1 MAFDEDDNVVYTSPS
16 RRGRGDD
23 RGYDL
28 LPGSVAKIPVHGTLV
43 QKNGTLPPY
52 CSMTGHDRIRQAF
65 WFAMNDPEVRAIV
78 LDTDPPGGEVVGCFD
93 LVDAIYA
100 ARGTKPIW
108 SIPNDAAYS
117 TGYVLASAANHITVP
132 RTGGTGSIGV
142 VCCHVDW
149 SRALHQVGIAVTF
162 LQYGARRTD
171 GAAEKPLADEALA
184 RFQHDIDEL
193 G

>member
-1 MAFDEDDNVVYTSPS
+1 MT
-16 RRGRGDD
+16 GDD
-23 RGYDL
+23 G
-28 LPGSVAKIPVHGTLV
+28 
-43 QKNGTLPPY
+43 
-52 CSMTGHDRIRQAF
+52 IRRVF

-78 LDTDPPGGEVVGCFD
+78 LDIDSPGGEVAGCLD
-93 LVDAIYA
+93 LVDAICA

-108 SIPNDAAYS
+108 SIPNEAAYS
-117 TGYVLASAANHITVP
+117 AGYALASAANHITGS

-149 SRALHQVGIAVTF
+149 SRALDQVGIAVTF

-171 GAAEKPLADEALA
+171 GAAEKPLADEAVA
-184 RFQHDIDEL
+184 HFQHDIDEL